1 MRSPLVSQIA
11 CVLDLRATHSY
22 NACMR
27 RSKNRQYTIRAVPP
41 ALDSALREQARREG
55 KSLNQV
61 ALEALRRGLGVDTP
75 AVEFHDLDHVI
86 GTWVDD
92 PEFDAA
98 IAEQDRVDE
107 DLWR

>member
-1 MRSPLVSQIA
+1 MK
-11 CVLDLRATHSY
+11 RA
-22 NACMR
+22 
-27 RSKNRQYTIRAVPP
+27 KKKRQYTIRAVPP
-41 ALDSALREQARREG
+41 VIDSALREHARREG

-61 ALEALRRGLGVDTP
+61 ALEALQRGLGINAAP
-75 AVEFHDLDHVI
+75 PEFHDLDHLI

-98 IAEQDRVDE
+98 IAAQDIVDE